1 MARNEVKKIDL
12 HNIDLFHDANLHVP
26 SRTVYFGGSP
36 HTLDE
41 VDSISVAEVIKNLHL
56 LEHLE
61 PGRPITIHLNSCGG
75 SWYDGIIIYDCIKAL
90 KSPVTIIGMGKCF
103 SMGSII
109 LQAGDARVL
118 MPHTHIMCH
127 AGEDCAIGHPS
138 DVQAWAKNSK
148 KIMDEMCQ
156 IYYEQMVKK
165 NPKITIE
172 KIKKMFDHDAIFNAE
187 EAVALGLA
195 DIIMDYVTKE

>member
-12 HNIDLFHDANLHVP
+12 HNVDLFHEVNLHIP
-26 SRTVYFGGSP
+26 SRTIYFGGSP

-41 VDSISVAEVIKNLHL
+41 VDSISVSQVIKNLHL
-56 LEHLE
+56 LEHID
-61 PGRPITIHLNSCGG
+61 PGSPITLHLNSCGG

-109 LQAGDARVL
+109 LQAGDVRVL
-118 MPHTHIMCH
+118 TPHTYIMCH
-127 AGEDCAIGHPS
+127 AGSEGFIGHPS
-138 DVQAWAKNSK
+138 DVQSWAKNGK
-148 KIMDEMCQ
+148 DIMKEMCE

-165 NPKITIE
+165 NPKITVKQIE
-172 KIKKMFDHDAIFNAE
+172 KMFDHDTIFNAE
-187 EAVALGLA
+187 DAVKLGLA